1 MFQFLEVPLLVT
13 HDSPSIKV
21 IKIFYYN
28 LVYSNKIIEMWEQ
41 VCKIQEPLT
50 PKSLLVNMR
59 LIFGLLR
66 GSTQEPSS

>member
-1 MFQFLEVPLLVT
+1 MFQLLEVPLLIT
-13 HDSPSIKV
+13 HDPPSIKV
-21 IKIFYYN
+21 IKIFSYN
-28 LVYSNKIIEMWEQ
+28 LGYSNKIIEMWEQ

-50 PKSLLVNMR
+50 PDSLLVSLR